1 MSQRTFGILGDS
13 YSTFQG
19 YIPEDYIY
27 YYPAP
32 DRVDDVLQVEDTWWH
47 ILMQRNDMQLVRN
60 NSYSGSTVCTHVR
73 ENHPKSGSFVARAKD
88 YFSGDVRMDD
98 IFIFGGTNDSWLDR
112 PAGQL
117 QFDDWKEADLRQVLP
132 AYCYVLDHITKQNP
146 QSKIIAVVN
155 TELHPEIHNGILDA
169 ANHYGVTAVVLTDID
184 KQNGHPSALG
194 MRQIADQIGSALN
207 KLCIS
212 SPLGSI

>member
-1 MSQRTFGILGDS
+1 MQTQKSLSGRSFGILGDS

-19 YIPEDYIY
+19 YIPEDYLY

-32 DRVDDVLQVEDTWWH
+32 ERVDDVLAVEDTWWH
-47 ILMQRNDMQLVRN
+47 ILMRQNDLQLVRN

-88 YFSGDVRMDD
+88 YFSGDVPMDY

-117 QFDDWKEADLRQVLP
+117 QFSDWTEEDLMQVLP
-132 AYCYVLDHITKQNP
+132 AYCNILDHITKHNP
-146 QSKIIAVVN
+146 QSKVIAVVN
-155 TELHPEIHNGILDA
+155 TDLNREIHNGIMDA
-169 ANHYGVTAVVLTDID
+169 AIHYGVTVVVLCDID

-194 MRQIADQIGSALN
+194 MRQIAEQIAPAL
-207 KLCIS
+207 
-212 SPLGSI
+212 

>member
-1 MSQRTFGILGDS
+1 MKASKPLSGSTFGILGDS

-19 YIPEDYIY
+19 YIPEEYAF

-32 DRVDDVLQVEDTWWH
+32 EKVDDVLAVEDTWWH
-47 ILMQRNDMQLVRN
+47 ILMRRNNMALVHN
-60 NSYSGSTVCTHVR
+60 NSYSGSTVCTNVR

-88 YFSGDVRMDD
+88 YFSGDVHMDY

-117 QFDDWKEADLRQVLP
+117 QFGDWTEEDLMQVLP
-132 AYCYVLDHITKQNP
+132 AYCYVLDHITKHNP
-146 QSKIIAVVN
+146 DAVVVSVLN
-155 TELHPEIHNGILDA
+155 TGMLPDIHRGILDA
-169 ANHYGVTAVVLTDID
+169 ASHYGVTAIVLCDVD

-194 MRQIADQIGSALN
+194 MRQIAEQIETALH
-207 KLCIS
+207 I
-212 SPLGSI
+212 